1 MEYNKLTQR
10 LLLEG
15 YTAEHYPKEVKLPGG
30 VFGKSPLENIY
41 GGFKYQRYYS
51 DEFTYKTG
59 CGKHTKG
66 INVIDNMG
74 FMGVE
79 WCHENDN
86 PIIRCPY
93 DKADC
98 ELNNPLL
105 HGTHGGG
112 LCIRCYCE
120 CHQTEEVYDYENSIE
135 KANKERYEEIERKY
149 QEYSEKHHGRICRNH
164 MYYNE
169 RTKEWRLDYAPQKC
183 KSVCYSQNGFCPIR
197 NKPIDKK
204 KGNVYYDLKTST
216 IRKDGTLFDGEK
228 IVSITKGI
236 RFFDKSVSMD
246 ICKDFIKLQSDEI
259 GKKYYWNKAS
269 TKKIW
274 DKDFEFEI
282 LNIRAESRPSRDLMQ
297 DLADIRE
304 GILIVHESDR
314 IKREKEAKRN
324 AKKKRLEIKKQKIIR
339 KVAKNGYDSLDYS
352 EMKFISENDIG
363 DEVEEAITK
372 QEEAEKD
379 KPIQMELS
387 DFI

>member
-1 MEYNKLTQR
+1 MERNKLTQR
-10 LLLEG
+10 LLSEG
-15 YTAEHYPKEVKLPGG
+15 YTVERYPKEVKLPGG
-30 VFGKSPLENIY
+30 VYGKNPLENIY
-41 GGFKYQRYYS
+41 GGFKYQKYYS
-51 DEFTYKTG
+51 DEFTYITG
-59 CGKHTKG
+59 CGKHVKG
-66 INVIDNMG
+66 IEVIDGMG
-74 FMGVE
+74 YMGVE

-112 LCIRCYCE
+112 LCIQCYCE

-183 KSVCYSQNGFCPIR
+183 KSVCYSQNRFCPIR

-236 RFFDKSVSMD
+236 RFFDKPVSMD

-352 EMKFISENDIG
+352 EMKFISKNDIG